1 MYVGPP
7 ALRRSKTRACS
18 CGGLIQ
24 AQGFPL
30 AGSNPS
36 AVAVSASRPAD
47 MTEGQ
52 ERAYLDGLKFMTK
65 ILGGPNS
72 ATDEFETR
80 GDFDLSSIVL
90 DTKI

>member
-1 MYVGPP
+1 M
-7 ALRRSKTRACS
+7 
-18 CGGLIQ
+18 
-24 AQGFPL
+24 
-30 AGSNPS
+30 
-36 AVAVSASRPAD
+36 D
-47 MTEGQ
+47 EGQ